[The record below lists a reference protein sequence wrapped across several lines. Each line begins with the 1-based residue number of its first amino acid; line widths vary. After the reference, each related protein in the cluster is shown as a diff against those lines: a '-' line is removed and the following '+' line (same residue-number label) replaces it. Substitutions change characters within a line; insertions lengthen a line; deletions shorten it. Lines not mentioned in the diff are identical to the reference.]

1 MEETIKGIVIR
12 STDYGEKDKI
22 VDVFSPTGMVT
33 FSAKGVRGASAKLK
47 SLTALLTYGEFTLR
61 QGRGKKVLSGGEV
74 VENFFPCWT
83 DPKRYSCAMICLETV
98 EKLFKREEETKD
110 EFVMLLKALGEI
122 TYGENA
128 LAACDWFVVRCAERT
143 GCEYQSIAEFDPDTY
158 QLISAI
164 ADGTEKGV
172 VGATEG
178 DLFSALR
185 SIALCLNGE
194 FGVRLRSLREAE
206 RIFFGF

>member
-12 STDYGEKDKI
+12 ATDYGEKDKI
-22 VDVFSPTGMVT
+22 VDVFSPVGVVT

-74 VENFFPCWT
+74 AESFFPCWT

-128 LAACDWFVVRCAERT
+128 LATCDWFVVKCAERV
-143 GCEYQSIAEFDPDTY
+143 GCEYESIAEFDPDTY
-158 QLISAI
+158 QLVSAI

-172 VGATEG
+172 VGAAER

-185 SIALCLNGE
+185 AITLCLNGE